1 MAPKSKIIKAL
12 AEVPEIAQRWFES
25 LNLDEA
31 AQAEVLT
38 PEYLKKL
45 DNLANEF
52 PEGFRQ
58 FEPKVLH
65 EAIDDAAKGHSDLAI
80 INPSDYRNLA
90 SRNIE
95 GGIDEELRW
104 LADNPEGDLR
114 LASPAEHLYRI
125 DKYKD
130 FFESGHRFNEIPFL
144 QVDPETS
151 KELLA
156 SRSYYAD
163 MLPLF
168 AQILR
173 HQGRHRMRAQE
184 ALGAQKALLRVMPD
198 QMLWGDKVMN
208 VPAPRV
214 SKVDPKRRLHSE
226 GSSKPQ
232 KSIADTLKFLS
243 LGALGGLYDGPE

>member
-1 MAPKSKIIKAL
+1 MAAKSKIIKSL
-12 AEVPEIAQRWFES
+12 FEVPEIAQRWFES
-25 LNLDEA
+25 LNFDEA
-31 AQAEVLT
+31 TKVEVLT

-45 DNLANEF
+45 DNIGNEF

-58 FEPKVLH
+58 YEPKVLH

-90 SRNIE
+90 SRSIE

-130 FFESGHRFNEIPFL
+130 FFESGHKFDEIPFL
-144 QVDPETS
+144 QVDPEAK

-184 ALGAQKALLRVMPD
+184 ELGAQKALLRVMPD

-214 SKVDPKRRLHSE
+214 SKVDPKRRLYSE

>member
-1 MAPKSKIIKAL
+1 MAGPKSRIIKSL
-12 AEVPEIAQRWFES
+12 AEVPDIAQRWFES

-45 DNLANEF
+45 DNIGNEF

-80 INPSDYRNLA
+80 INPPDYRNLA
-90 SRNIE
+90 SRSIE

-104 LADNPEGDLR
+104 LADNPGGDLR
-114 LASPAEHLYRI
+114 HASVAEHLYRI

-130 FFESGHRFNEIPFL
+130 MFESGQMFDEIPFL
-144 QVDPETS
+144 QVNPDI
-151 KELLA
+151 A
-156 SRSYYAD
+156 
-163 MLPLF
+163 PLV

-173 HQGRHRMRAQE
+173 HQGRHRMRGQE
-184 ALGAQKALLRVMPD
+184 ALGAQKALLRLMPD

-208 VPAPRV
+208 VPSTRL
-214 SKVDPKRRLHSE
+214 SELDPKTVLYSE
-226 GSSKPQ
+226 PQGAGQAQ